1 MAKIERMHE
10 HVSGAPAPELL
21 ERRTGEGWRLVG
33 LEWEREIPG
42 EAAELHETP
51 FGTRVA
57 ADCRHLEPDPEERE
71 VIAIALSQIVHD
83 RSCGEAANEL
93 NRLGHRTR
101 SGASWTA
108 TAVFN
113 LLPRM
118 IEAGAE
124 MFSTEEWRRR
134 RKMNADPD

>member
-10 HVSGAPAPELL
+10 HVSGMPAAELL
-21 ERRTGEGWRLVG
+21 ERRAGEGWRLVG
-33 LEWEREIPG
+33 LEWEREATGPG
-42 EAAELHETP
+42 QEFHETP

-57 ADCRHLEPDPEERE
+57 PDCQHLEVDPEERE
-71 VIAIALSQIVHD
+71 VIAVALGQIVHD
-83 RSCGEAANEL
+83 RSCGEAASEL

-101 SGASWTA
+101 SGAEWTA
-108 TAVFN
+108 AAVFN

-124 MFSTEEWRRR
+124 MFGTEEWRRR
-134 RKMNADPD
+134 RMRKPG